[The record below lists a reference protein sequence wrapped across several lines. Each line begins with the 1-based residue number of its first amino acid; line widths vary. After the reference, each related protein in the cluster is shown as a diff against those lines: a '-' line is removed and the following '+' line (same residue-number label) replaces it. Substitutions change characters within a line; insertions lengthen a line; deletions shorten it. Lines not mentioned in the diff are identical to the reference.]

1 MTYLLIKSLHLL
13 FVIAWMA
20 TVFYLPRI
28 LVNLAE
34 AVDEPAVQARLQ
46 LMGRRLY
53 KFGHNMFGIAFVF
66 GVTLWQG
73 WRMFPATLPNL
84 TANSHWIDAKLTV
97 VALLLV
103 YFVWAGRMLK
113 RSQNGGALPSSRTLR
128 WLNELPVLL
137 LLGVIWLVI
146 AKPF

>member
-1 MTYLLIKSLHLL
+1 MTYLFIKSLHLL

-34 AVDEPAVQARLQ
+34 SEGEPAVQARLQ

-53 KFGHNMFGIAFVF
+53 KFGHNMFGVAVVF
-66 GVTLWQG
+66 GLVLWQG
-73 WRMFPATLPNL
+73 WRLFPQSLPNV
-84 TANSHWIDAKLTV
+84 TAHSHWLDAKLTV
-97 VALLLV
+97 VAVLLA
-103 YFVWAGRMLK
+103 YFIWAGRLLK
-113 RSQNGGALPSSRTLR
+113 RSVSGVALPSSRTLR
-128 WLNELPVLL
+128 WLNELPVFL
-137 LLGVIWLVI
+137 LLGVIWLVL